1 MTVTRSSV
9 PIRTNAFGMKTLAD
23 GCCAEASLLTPGR
36 YKPISKPP
44 LAATENF
51 KNSRRSIPVLGFELL
66 IGHLPS
72 PPSRR
77 PGGLP
82 FGCGDMFHNDK
93 YCPSWPGQ
101 YPHRWALVSC

>member
-23 GCCAEASLLTPGR
+23 DCCADASFTPGR
-36 YKPISKPP
+36 EKPISRPP

-51 KNSRRSIPVLGFELL
+51 KKSRRSIPVLAFPVL
-66 IGHLPS
+66 IGHLRS

-82 FGCGDMFHNDK
+82 FGCADMFHNDK
-93 YCPSWPGQ
+93 YFRSYPDQ
-101 YPHRWALVSC
+101 YTHR